1 MFLAK
6 FITAVAALL
15 LLLHFWFSSFIF
27 EVSVAAAAAAVA
39 VSCLKVAFRVNFI
52 VAAIAVVVDVVFVLI

>member
-1 MFLAK
+1 MLLAK

-27 EVSVAAAAAAVA
+27 EVSVAAAVA

-52 VAAIAVVVDVVFVLI
+52 VAAIGVVVDVVFVLI

>member
-1 MFLAK
+1 MLLAK
-6 FITAVAALL
+6 FITAVAVLL

-27 EVSVAAAAAAVA
+27 EVSVAAAAVA